1 MSDILWQ
8 NSNTGEVYLWLMNRT
23 STTNQG
29 SPGTVSL
36 AWSIKGVGGYNGDGK
51 ADILWQN
58 TSGETEL
65 EVPPPLMDLEL
76 NGGSDR
82 ARGKGPSM

>member
-65 EVPPPLMDLEL
+65 EGFPAADGLGTERRV
-76 NGGSDR
+76 
-82 ARGKGPSM
+82 GPSEG